1 MTDEPNA
8 NREIIDSSRGHVD
21 AIDVID
27 VTDVDVIDAKYNALD
42 HAADQIDDRQNDPWH
57 NQTGIFL
64 MRIKITQKV
73 VFFWRLPSEHHG

>member
-27 VTDVDVIDAKYNALD
+27 VIDVTDVDVIDAKYNA
-42 HAADQIDDRQNDPWH
+42 
-57 NQTGIFL
+57 
-64 MRIKITQKV
+64 
-73 VFFWRLPSEHHG
+73 